1 MNQNKK
7 KMMKSKLKYYAQVIG
22 VNLLAALVPIL
33 GVILIYALGKLK
45 SIYTNPY
52 AISQEIYDCCLWAI
66 IVVLAGFF
74 VGFWLLSWAD
84 NWRKTKL
91 NVLNIKHRC
100 KREEE
105 ELAKK
110 ICFAM
115 GVEPTKDRVEPKV
128 NTVEQKNASA
138 SADSVYE
145 DISGLTVKEIYHLYQ
160 GREVLITTDVQ
171 ARKGGRYCGRIAG
184 YDNEGSILYIGFPS
198 CYVGPYSLDDI
209 NAMRD
214 TNPEVSYVEPGYKNY
229 DCYIPCLIRIYK

>member
-33 GVILIYALGKLK
+33 GVILIYGIGKLK

-84 NWRKTKL
+84 NWRKSWLTGL
-91 NVLNIKHRC
+91 RIKN
-100 KREEE
+100 EFD
-105 ELAKK
+105 ELGIRVSVKK
-110 ICFAM
+110 IYPN
-115 GVEPTKDRVEPKV
+115 EKRTEQTDSPTSD
-128 NTVEQKNASA
+128 
-138 SADSVYE
+138 DSVYE

-214 TNPEVSYVEPGYKNY
+214 SNPEVSYVEPGYKNY